1 MFFLSLV
8 YLQTVRLV
16 ELLDEA
22 KVRCIAT
29 IKDRR
34 PDISDAELEEASSA
48 MGYGAVKYA
57 DLKGH
62 RTTNYRFSF
71 DEMLSL
77 QGNTAVYLLYAHA
90 RIASIVR
97 KSGKDPVAMAA
108 GGAKIKLE
116 HELEAALALH
126 IARFPEALEAML
138 QDLAPNRITDYV
150 FELSGVFNQFYTEC
164 QVVGSPEEESRL
176 LLAEAAAVT
185 MRQCLQLLGITP
197 LYRI

>member
-1 MFFLSLV
+1 M
-8 YLQTVRLV
+8 RLV

-22 KVRCIAT
+22 KARCVTT
-29 IKDRR
+29 IKERR
-34 PDISDAELEEASSA
+34 PDIPAAELEEASSA

-57 DLKGH
+57 DLKSH

-97 KSGKDPVAMAA
+97 KSGKDPLAMAA
-108 GGAKIKLE
+108 AGAKITLA
-116 HELEAALALH
+116 HEMEVALALH
-126 IARFPEALEAML
+126 IARFPEALDSML
-138 QDLAPNRITDYV
+138 ADLAPNRITDYLY
-150 FELSGVFNQFYTEC
+150 ELSGVFNQFYQEC
-164 QVVGSPEEESRL
+164 QVVGSPEEDSRL

>member
-1 MFFLSLV
+1 MQV
-8 YLQTVRLV
+8 VRLV

-22 KVRCIAT
+22 KERCVAT
-29 IKDRR
+29 IKERR
-34 PDISDAELEEASSA
+34 PDINEAELDAASSA

-97 KSGKDPVAMAA
+97 KSGKDPVALAA
-108 GGAKIKLE
+108 SGEASIKLE
-116 HELEAALALH
+116 HELEVALAMH
-126 IARFPEALEAML
+126 IARFPEAIEELLE
-138 QDLAPNRITDYV
+138 DLAPNRLSDYLY
-150 FELSGVFNQFYTEC
+150 ELSGVFNQFYTEC
-164 QVVGSPEEESRL
+164 QVVGSQAEESRL
-176 LLAEAAAVT
+176 LLVEAAAMT
-185 MRQCLQLLGITP
+185 MRQCLSLLGIKP

>member
-1 MFFLSLV
+1 MQV
-8 YLQTVRLV
+8 VRLV

-22 KVRCIAT
+22 KERCIAT

-34 PDISDAELEEASSA
+34 PDIPETELDEASSA

-97 KSGKDPVAMAA
+97 KSCKDPVALAA
-108 GGAKIKLE
+108 SGKASITLE
-116 HELEAALALH
+116 HELEVALAMH
-126 IARFPEALEAML
+126 IARFPEAIEALLE
-138 QDLAPNRITDYV
+138 DLAPNRLSDYLY
-150 FELSGVFNQFYTEC
+150 ELSGVFNQFYTEC
-164 QVVGSPEEESRL
+164 QVVGSEAEESRL
-176 LLAEAAAVT
+176 LLAEAAAMT
-185 MRQCLQLLGITP
+185 MRQCLALLGIKP

>member
-1 MFFLSLV
+1 M
-8 YLQTVRLV
+8 QTVRLV

-34 PDISDAELEEASSA
+34 PDISDEELEAASSA

-90 RIASIVR
+90 RIASIIR
-97 KSGKDPVAMAA
+97 KSEKDPAAMAA
-108 GGAKIKLE
+108 AGATITLGAE
-116 HELEAALALH
+116 QEIALALH
-126 IARFPEALEAML
+126 ISRFPEALEAML
-138 QDLAPNRITDYV
+138 QDLTPNRITEYV
-150 FELSGVFNQFYTEC
+150 FELSTVFNQFYTEC
-164 QVVGSPEEESRL
+164 QVVGSPEEGSRL

-185 MRQCLQLLGITP
+185 MRQCLELLGITV

>member
-1 MFFLSLV
+1 M
-8 YLQTVRLV
+8 

-22 KVRCIAT
+22 KERCIAT

-34 PDISDAELEEASSA
+34 PDIPETELDEASSA

-97 KSGKDPVAMAA
+97 KSCKDPVALAA
-108 GGAKIKLE
+108 SGKASITLE
-116 HELEAALALH
+116 HELEVALAMH
-126 IARFPEALEAML
+126 IARFPEAIEALLE
-138 QDLAPNRITDYV
+138 DLAPNRLSDYLY
-150 FELSGVFNQFYTEC
+150 ELSGVFNQFYTEC
-164 QVVGSPEEESRL
+164 QVVGSEAEESRL
-176 LLAEAAAVT
+176 LLAEAAAMT
-185 MRQCLQLLGITP
+185 MRQCLALLGIKP